1 MKFKLG
7 QKIIDK
13 LRNKKQNENKKLLE
27 NVLNCLQS
35 ILQINNKI
43 LERSNYVGG
52 QRWEIELQERYK
64 NKLYLDGFGYKVFS
78 QNDEAGIINEIFT
91 RIGTTNKKFIE
102 FGVQDGIECNSHLL
116 LDTGWSGLWI
126 DGNKDDCNKIKTF
139 FKTSLEDKKLAILN
153 DFITKD
159 NINELFA
166 KAEFQGE
173 IDFLSIDIDGNDW
186 HVLEA
191 ILKRK
196 QIIPRVICVEY
207 NPLIPPASDPMDCS
221 TDYVLPYKEDW
232 IWPVDDSQGASLSAY
247 YHLCKN
253 YGYRLVGTCVNG
265 VNAFFIQENLA
276 QDKFISDKNYMYYL
290 VLYQNFKVVDL
301 KMHGYLG
308 AGENMPEG
316 YCYIPANALKHDF
329 YMCAKQSLHLW
340 NNKNLF
346 VVIQIDR
353 ILARLFWIIG
363 NALSD
368 LTIQYHNLEERVRN
382 LENKEIETKQKSK
395 LYKFFHM
402 YALRGK
408 K

>member
-13 LRNKKQNENKKLLE
+13 LRNKKQNENKMLLE

-78 QNDEAGIINEIFT
+78 QNDEDGIINEIFT

-196 QIIPRVICVEY
+196 QI
-207 NPLIPPASDPMDCS
+207 N
-221 TDYVLPYKEDW
+221 
-232 IWPVDDSQGASLSAY
+232 
-247 YHLCKN
+247 
-253 YGYRLVGTCVNG
+253 
-265 VNAFFIQENLA
+265 QEEKG
-276 QDKFISDKNYMYYL
+276 DML
-290 VLYQNFKVVDL
+290 VLIKEKRKRKNKDL
-301 KMHGYLG
+301 LNLINKS
-308 AGENMPEG
+308 
-316 YCYIPANALKHDF
+316 F
-329 YMCAKQSLHLW
+329 YYSITFTIIIFIFSIFCCICIL
-340 NNKNLF
+340 
-346 VVIQIDR
+346 IR
-353 ILARLFWIIG
+353 ICIF
-363 NALSD
+363 
-368 LTIQYHNLEERVRN
+368 TIYNIN
-382 LENKEIETKQKSK
+382 C
-395 LYKFFHM
+395 
-402 YALRGK
+402 
-408 K
+408 

>member
-78 QNDEAGIINEIFT
+78 QNDEDGIINEIFT

-102 FGVQDGIECNSHLL
+102 FGVQDGIECNNHLL

-173 IDFLSIDIDGNDW
+173 IDFLSIDIDGNNW

-196 QIIPRVICVEY
+196 QII
-207 NPLIPPASDPMDCS
+207 
-221 TDYVLPYKEDW
+221 
-232 IWPVDDSQGASLSAY
+232 
-247 YHLCKN
+247 
-253 YGYRLVGTCVNG
+253 
-265 VNAFFIQENLA
+265 
-276 QDKFISDKNYMYYL
+276 
-290 VLYQNFKVVDL
+290 
-301 KMHGYLG
+301 
-308 AGENMPEG
+308 
-316 YCYIPANALKHDF
+316 
-329 YMCAKQSLHLW
+329 
-340 NNKNLF
+340 LF
-346 VVIQIDR
+346 P
-353 ILARLFWIIG
+353 
-363 NALSD
+363 
-368 LTIQYHNLEERVRN
+368 
-382 LENKEIETKQKSK
+382 
-395 LYKFFHM
+395 
-402 YALRGK
+402 
-408 K
+408 

>member
-13 LRNKKQNENKKLLE
+13 LRNKKQNENKMLLE

-78 QNDEAGIINEIFT
+78 QNDEDGIINEIFT

-139 FKTSLEDKKLAILN
+139 FKTSIENKKLAILN

-166 KAEFQGE
+166 KAGFQGE

-207 NPLIPPASDPMDCS
+207 NPLIPHASDPKDCS

-276 QDKFISDKNYMYYL
+276 QDKFISDKNGALPFYNPWRHRNIKYYTP
-290 VLYQNFKVVDL
+290 FAMPFCDL
-301 KMHGYLG
+301 RESL
-308 AGENMPEG
+308 
-316 YCYIPANALKHDF
+316 ANRIDIYK
-329 YMCAKQSLHLW
+329 
-340 NNKNLF
+340 KNGL
-346 VVIQIDR
+346 I
-353 ILARLFWIIG
+353 
-363 NALSD
+363 
-368 LTIQYHNLEERVRN
+368 
-382 LENKEIETKQKSK
+382 
-395 LYKFFHM
+395 
-402 YALRGK
+402 
-408 K
+408 

>member
-13 LRNKKQNENKKLLE
+13 LCNKKQNENKKLLE

-78 QNDEAGIINEIFT
+78 QNDEDGIINEIFT

-159 NINELFA
+159 NI
-166 KAEFQGE
+166 K
-173 IDFLSIDIDGNDW
+173 
-186 HVLEA
+186 
-191 ILKRK
+191 
-196 QIIPRVICVEY
+196 II
-207 NPLIPPASDPMDCS
+207 
-221 TDYVLPYKEDW
+221 
-232 IWPVDDSQGASLSAY
+232 
-247 YHLCKN
+247 
-253 YGYRLVGTCVNG
+253 
-265 VNAFFIQENLA
+265 
-276 QDKFISDKNYMYYL
+276 
-290 VLYQNFKVVDL
+290 
-301 KMHGYLG
+301 
-308 AGENMPEG
+308 
-316 YCYIPANALKHDF
+316 
-329 YMCAKQSLHLW
+329 
-340 NNKNLF
+340 
-346 VVIQIDR
+346 
-353 ILARLFWIIG
+353 
-363 NALSD
+363 
-368 LTIQYHNLEERVRN
+368 
-382 LENKEIETKQKSK
+382 
-395 LYKFFHM
+395 
-402 YALRGK
+402 
-408 K
+408 

>member
-1 MKFKLG
+1 M
-7 QKIIDK
+7 
-13 LRNKKQNENKKLLE
+13 
-27 NVLNCLQS
+27 
-35 ILQINNKI
+35 
-43 LERSNYVGG
+43 
-52 QRWEIELQERYK
+52 QERYK

-78 QNDEAGIINEIFT
+78 QNDEDGIINEIFT

-139 FKTSLEDKKLAILN
+139 FKTSIENKKLAILN

-166 KAEFQGE
+166 KAGFQGE

-207 NPLIPPASDPMDCS
+207 NPLIPPASDPKDCS

-276 QDKFISDKNYMYYL
+276 QDKFISDKNGALPFYNPWRHRNIKYYTP
-290 VLYQNFKVVDL
+290 FAMPFCDL
-301 KMHGYLG
+301 RESL
-308 AGENMPEG
+308 
-316 YCYIPANALKHDF
+316 ANRIDIYK
-329 YMCAKQSLHLW
+329 
-340 NNKNLF
+340 KNGL
-346 VVIQIDR
+346 I
-353 ILARLFWIIG
+353 
-363 NALSD
+363 
-368 LTIQYHNLEERVRN
+368 
-382 LENKEIETKQKSK
+382 
-395 LYKFFHM
+395 
-402 YALRGK
+402 
-408 K
+408 

>member
-78 QNDEAGIINEIFT
+78 QNDEDGIINEIFT

-207 NPLIPPASDPMDCS
+207 KTIKQKDLWQQYCSETYIASHFLKNIGVTPEYTLKHTWKIYKDLFIFIDKEILDMYWPKYTNLDSRWRLFRPNMLEEMRHSDWLNLYLNDDFFIKEDIELLIPN
-221 TDYVLPYKEDW
+221 
-232 IWPVDDSQGASLSAY
+232 I
-247 YHLCKN
+247 
-253 YGYRLVGTCVNG
+253 
-265 VNAFFIQENLA
+265 
-276 QDKFISDKNYMYYL
+276 
-290 VLYQNFKVVDL
+290 
-301 KMHGYLG
+301 
-308 AGENMPEG
+308 GEN
-316 YCYIPANALKHDF
+316 
-329 YMCAKQSLHLW
+329 
-340 NNKNLF
+340 
-346 VVIQIDR
+346 
-353 ILARLFWIIG
+353 
-363 NALSD
+363 
-368 LTIQYHNLEERVRN
+368 
-382 LENKEIETKQKSK
+382 
-395 LYKFFHM
+395 
-402 YALRGK
+402 
-408 K
+408 